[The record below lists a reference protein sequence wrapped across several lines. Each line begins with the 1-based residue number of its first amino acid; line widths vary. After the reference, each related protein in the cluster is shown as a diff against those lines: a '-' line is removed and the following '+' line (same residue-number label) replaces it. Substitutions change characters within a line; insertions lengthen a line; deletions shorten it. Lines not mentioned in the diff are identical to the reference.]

1 MKLVSITESG
11 RQGKKWQALFSTNAG
26 NKTVHFG
33 SVGYQDFTSGATEEQ
48 KNSYKKRHTN
58 PRENHNKV
66 DSPAAL
72 SYHILW
78 GSSKS
83 RLENIK
89 TFKNKFNL

>member
-1 MKLVSITESG
+1 MKLVSITKSDRE
-11 RQGKKWQALFSTNAG
+11 GKKWKALFSTNTG

-33 SVGYQDFTSGATEEQ
+33 AVGYQDGTSGATDQQ
-48 KNSYKKRHTN
+48 KNSYKARHTN

-66 DSPAAL
+66 DSAASL